1 MKTISLSCEDAAF
14 DLAATA
20 LCATYGY
27 QPTVPDPDPDH
38 PGQTIVNPVTPGEFA
53 RQQIVKFIKDVT
65 RGHIAKVKRAE
76 AEATAQ
82 QLAQAQVDAIEV
94 TTNVA

>member
-20 LCATYGY
+20 LCVTYGY
-27 QPTVPDPDPDH
+27 QSTVPDPDH
-38 PGQTIVNPVTPGEFA
+38 PGQTMTNPVTPGEFA
-53 RQQIVKFIKDVT
+53 RAQIVKFIKGVT
-65 RGHIAKVKRAE
+65 RGYIANQKRAE

-82 QLAQAQVDAIEV
+82 QLAQQQVDAIEV
-94 TTNVA
+94 TTSVT